1 MFVSILIFFFII
13 LSVFALMDTGEKK
26 SAHTE
31 YIYWGA
37 VFVMFLLAA
46 LRPIG
51 VDNDSSAYQNLFIN
65 GAQRENEVEL
75 SFEIIGKWVYNVWHE
90 PRMLFVIYAFLSIL
104 IKSIPIKNVAK
115 EECLLTLLVWICH
128 FYLIQDL
135 TQIRAAVA
143 GSFFL
148 IGVVFLLKGNRRI
161 YVLSVLCASF
171 FHYSAFILLLF
182 SFLGNK
188 ELTIIWK
195 RILFFLPLVGY
206 MFYLIH
212 FDPFVSLPI
221 PYLQDKIDLYEAMR
235 DSGMGGDEINV
246 FSSLYLM
253 KLIVFYFILWKYTFI
268 VTRRPDVSLTMKI
281 FAVSFF
287 CYPFFAFLPVLSFRL
302 SEMLGIIEILMIP
315 TLIYAFKPKIYGRIV
330 VITYAIASI
339 GLNLFYIKLFDFS
352 M

>member
-75 SFEIIGKWVYNVWHE
+75 SFEMIGNWVYNVWKE
-90 PRMLFVIYAFLSIL
+90 PRMLFVIYAFLSIV
-104 IKSIPIKNVAK
+104 IKAFPIRKITK
-115 EECLLTLLVWICH
+115 EVCVLSLLVWVCH
-128 FYLIQDL
+128 FYLIQEL

-143 GSFFL
+143 GAFFL
-148 IGVVFLLKGNRRI
+148 VGVVFLLSGRRWI
-161 YVLSVLCASF
+161 YVLSVLCASV
-171 FHYSAFILLLF
+171 FHYSAFVLLF
-182 SFLGNK
+182 FTFLSTK
-188 ELTIIWK
+188 ELSVTWK

-221 PYLQDKIDLYEAMR
+221 PYLQDKVDLYETMR
-235 DSGMGGDEINV
+235 DSGMAGDEINV

-253 KLIVFYFILWKYTFI
+253 KLVVFYFILWKYKFI
-268 VTRRPDVSLTMKI
+268 VTRRHDVSLTMKI

-315 TLIYAFKPKIYGRIV
+315 TLVYAFKPRIYGRIA
-330 VITYAIASI
+330 VITYAVASI